1 MIEGEFL
8 KVSSQISATWAI
20 LSAKRKAQ
28 CLILL
33 GTMILVMFIEIISIG
48 SILPF
53 LTALSNISLLKENF
67 YIRYYLVEYLQFTD
81 FGIVVLF
88 GTLFFLITIVS
99 NGARVG
105 LLLINTRFSYA
116 IGADFSLSA
125 FTNVLYQPYSIHL
138 SRNSATVINRI
149 IGQIATLVSSI
160 LLFLNLVSSLIT
172 LLFLTLL
179 ISFINLKGAIFIYVI
194 LCASY
199 LSIYFYV
206 RPKLNRASE
215 RVSESS
221 EKIMRILQEGLGGIR
236 DIILDG
242 TQKYFSKI
250 FEVAEQRLRR
260 AQGNIVILS
269 SGPKFI
275 IETVGVFLLL
285 CLSVIVFRSKSAD
298 LIVPIL
304 GTVAFSAQR
313 ILPLFQQIFSSW
325 SGIVG
330 NSVQARN
337 ALDLLHEKKEAIEFP
352 EDNELSINF
361 ENSIELRNISYSYPS
376 GECVLS
382 NISLTIRK
390 GEKIGIIGASGSGK
404 STLLDV
410 VMGLLIPSSG
420 EIKVDDLIIR
430 DKYLQG
436 WRSKIAHVPQSLY
449 LADASIAENI
459 AFGVPK
465 SQIQYD
471 KVIKC
476 AEFARIDTVV
486 NQWPAKY
493 HTNVGER
500 GSRLSGGQRQRVGVA
515 RALYKNASI
524 ILFDEATSALD
535 GETESQVME
544 SIEGI
549 DRSITIIMI
558 AHRLSTLQG
567 CSKIVQI
574 DRGRI
579 VRVGQYEEF
588 SSKY

>member
-1 MIEGEFL
+1 MIEGAFL
-8 KVSSQISATWAI
+8 KVSSQISATWGI

-53 LTALSNISLLKENF
+53 LTALSNIGLLKENF
-67 YIRYYLVEYLQFTD
+67 YIRHYLVEYLQFTD

-88 GTLFFLITIVS
+88 GTLFFLITILS

-179 ISFINLKGAIFIYVI
+179 ISLINLKGAIFVFVI
-194 LCASY
+194 LFASY

-206 RPKLNRASE
+206 RPKLNSASE

-242 TQKYFSKI
+242 TQKYFSNI

-275 IETVGVFLLL
+275 IESVGVFLIL
-285 CLSVIVFRSKSAD
+285 CLSVIIFRSKSAG

-337 ALDLLHEKKEAIEFP
+337 ALDLLHEKKEAIEFS

-361 ENSIELRNISYSYPS
+361 ENSIELINVSYSYPS

-404 STLLDV
+404 TTLLDV

-430 DKYLQG
+430 GKYLQG

-476 AEFARIDTVV
+476 AEFARIDKVV

-500 GSRLSGGQRQRVGVA
+500 GSRLSGGQRQRIGVA

-549 DRSITIIMI
+549 DGSITVIMI

-574 DRGRI
+574 ERGRV
-579 VRVGQYEEF
+579 VRVGRYEEF
-588 SSKY
+588 SSK